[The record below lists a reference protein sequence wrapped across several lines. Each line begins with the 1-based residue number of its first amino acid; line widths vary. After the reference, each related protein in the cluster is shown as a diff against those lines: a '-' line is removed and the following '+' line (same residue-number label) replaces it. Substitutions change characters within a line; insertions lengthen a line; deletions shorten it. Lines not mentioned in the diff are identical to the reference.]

1 MILLFLACATE
12 APASPGGCE
21 ASVSWDGFAHG
32 FFLTYCNACHSE
44 ANVNSRYGAP
54 RGIDFD
60 SEALVYAQAT
70 RVRAR
75 VLDEGT
81 MPLGGGVRPD
91 DLVLLDR
98 YLSCSLGR

>member
-1 MILLFLACATE
+1 MIALLLACTTE
-12 APASPGGCE
+12 APPSPVACE
-21 ASVSWDGFAHG
+21 ASVTWDGFAHG
-32 FFLTYCNACHSE
+32 FFLTYCNACHSQ
-44 ANVNSRYGAP
+44 ANPDNRYGAP
-54 RGIDFD
+54 LGIDFD

-75 VLDEGT
+75 VLDDQT
-81 MPLGGGVRPD
+81 MPLGGGVTPD